1 MRYEFDAPLRAEQIA
16 ELRELVGWDR
26 REEQYAR
33 LAGHTYFTLA
43 CLDGERLVAYLDV
56 LSDGV
61 EDAFIRDL
69 MVRREYQRRGIGTRL
84 LKMAQERIRA
94 AGIRSVGVIFE
105 PELAP
110 FYRQAGFQVVAG
122 GVMDNEASIGSR

>member
-1 MRYEFDAPLRAEQIA
+1 MRYEFDAPLLPAQLA
-16 ELRELVGWDR
+16 DLRESVGWDR

-33 LAGHTYFTLA
+33 LLGHTHFSLA
-43 CLDGERLVAYLDV
+43 CFDGEQLVGYLDV

-69 MVRREYQRRGIGTRL
+69 MVHREYQRRGIGTRL
-84 LKMAQERIRA
+84 LNLAQERIRA

-105 PELAP
+105 PELAA
-110 FYRQAGFQVVAG
+110 FYRQAGFHVVAG
-122 GVMDNEASIGSR
+122 GVMDNEAQQ